1 MEERTS
7 NMKCSKKKK
16 KGRKEGNEKNRKRK
30 NITITPQLQATY

>member
-1 MEERTS
+1 MEERAS

-16 KGRKEGNEKNRKRK
+16 REKGEMRKIERE